1 MNALSMN
8 GLPMNAQSI
17 NRLSNN
23 VKHYAEQAMLSK
35 ILFTLVVIIGVV
47 IFFRNKQA
55 RTPAKTPATT
65 AAVVEESKS
74 VSPRIVAYG
83 LLGALV
89 GVSILLFALNWRSEN
104 RIVTIRVISDGATAA
119 NYQARYKS
127 INGRSFVT
135 LDGARVTLGES
146 DRIEMLESQ

>member
-1 MNALSMN
+1 
-8 GLPMNAQSI
+8 MNAQSI

-55 RTPAKTPATT
+55 QSPAKTGGKT

>member
-1 MNALSMN
+1 
-8 GLPMNAQSI
+8 
-17 NRLSNN
+17 
-23 VKHYAEQAMLSK
+23 MLIK
-35 ILFTLVVIIGVV
+35 IAFTLVVIIGVV

-55 RTPAKTPATT
+55 RSPAKTEGKT